1 MYFQTFPLIGNLK
14 IVKIINTINSVKIF
28 SIMCLNYVMNVAGVL
43 KNIYIFYC
51 HNDKINE
58 IVSIVD
64 FNFYALI

>member
-1 MYFQTFPLIGNLK
+1 
-14 IVKIINTINSVKIF
+14 
-28 SIMCLNYVMNVAGVL
+28 MCLNYVMNVAGVL